1 MRTSHKKFAR
11 LGEMAILRRMLALC
25 LVLAPLCVATAQQ
38 GKNTS
43 AKASVTGRYEGT
55 AKNRAEEVINVTF
68 DLTEKEGAMSG
79 MIRSSHGDFT
89 VTGGTHHGE
98 DVTLEFDAGGPTG
111 TITLKLAADKLSGT
125 WTAGDDGGPVD
136 VKKVAAQEETP
147 KGKS

>member
-1 MRTSHKKFAR
+1 MKTSHKKFAR
-11 LGEMAILRRMLALC
+11 LDEMAIVRRMLVLC

-38 GKNTS
+38 GKNPS
-43 AKASVTGRYEGT
+43 AKGSVTGHYEGT
-55 AKNRAEEVINVTF
+55 AKRAEEVINVTL

-98 DVTLEFDAGGPTG
+98 DVTLEFNAGGPTG
-111 TITLKLAADKLSGT
+111 TITLKLAADKMSGT
-125 WTAGDDGGPVD
+125 WSAGDDAGPID
-136 VKKVAAQEETP
+136 VKRVAAQEEAP

>member
-1 MRTSHKKFAR
+1 MSQKKFAR
-11 LGEMAILRRMLALC
+11 VGEIAIVQRMLVLC
-25 LVLAPLCVATAQQ
+25 LVFMLVPLCVAAAQQ

-43 AKASVTGRYEGT
+43 AKGSVTGRYEGT

-68 DLTEKEGAMSG
+68 DLTEKEGATSG

-125 WTAGDDGGPVD
+125 WSAGDDGGAVD
-136 VKKVAAQEETP
+136 VKKVAAQEGTP

>member
-1 MRTSHKKFAR
+1 MTTSHKKFGR
-11 LGEMAILRRMLALC
+11 LGEIEIVRRMLVLC

-43 AKASVTGRYEGT
+43 AKGSVTGRYEGT
-55 AKNRAEEVINVTF
+55 AKNRAEEGINVTL

-79 MIRSSHGDFT
+79 MIRSDHGDFT

-98 DVTLEFDAGGPTG
+98 DVALEFDAGGPTG

-125 WTAGDDGGPVD
+125 WSAGDDGGPVE
-136 VKKVAAQEETP
+136 VKKVAGQEETP

>member
-1 MRTSHKKFAR
+1 MKTSHKKFAQ
-11 LGEMAILRRMLALC
+11 LGEMAIVRRMLVLC

-38 GKNTS
+38 GKNNS
-43 AKASVTGRYEGT
+43 AKGSVAGRYEGT

-79 MIRSSHGDFT
+79 MIRSDHGDFT

-125 WTAGDDGGPVD
+125 WSAGDDVGPVD

>member
-1 MRTSHKKFAR
+1 MKTSHKKFAW
-11 LGEMAILRRMLALC
+11 LGETAIVRRMLVLC

-43 AKASVTGRYEGT
+43 AIGSVTGRYEGT

-98 DVTLEFDAGGPTG
+98 DVTLEFDAEGPTG

-125 WTAGDDGGPVD
+125 WSAGDDGGPVE
-136 VKKVAAQEETP
+136 VKKASAQDETP

>member
-1 MRTSHKKFAR
+1 MKASDKRFAGP
-11 LGEMAILRRMLALC
+11 GEMAIVRRMLVVC
-25 LVLAPLCVATAQQ
+25 LVLAPLCVAVAQQ
-38 GKNTS
+38 GKNTP
-43 AKASVTGRYEGT
+43 AKGSVAGRYEGT

-79 MIRSSHGDFT
+79 MIRSSHGDFA

-136 VKKVAAQEETP
+136 VKKVAAQEEAP